1 MAYCTI
7 EDLQKFSETYSD
19 NTELVQGYIDA
30 AADII
35 NSYIGY
41 NALFNTYT
49 ETLNGTGK
57 KKIIANHANI
67 KTINR
72 ISVDGIELDLQPGT
86 FGVTNGIIYATN
98 YVFPYGFKNVE
109 VEYEAGFT
117 NNEIP
122 AIFKQVNIEIAN
134 LIQTMSGNNIG
145 ITSKSFGSDGSRTF
159 IQNTNYDRYLQ
170 NLSTYKL

>member
-1 MAYCTI
+1 M
-7 EDLQKFSETYSD
+7 
-19 NTELVQGYIDA
+19 
-30 AADII
+30 
-35 NSYIGY
+35 
-41 NALFNTYT
+41 
-49 ETLNGTGK
+49 
-57 KKIIANHANI
+57 
-67 KTINR
+67 
-72 ISVDGIELDLQPGT
+72 QPGT

-170 NLSTYKL
+170 NLSIYKL